1 MQLIAPFPFRATI
14 AYLEI
19 LSTVR
24 DLQTKLFDKINP
36 GVRFSVTRYVMAI
49 GFFVAV
55 VVFGLVSAMK
65 LGVDLLPSVNI
76 PVVVV
81 NTTLP
86 GASPAVVEEQISQ
99 VIENAVS
106 SISNITT
113 LNSTSVLGASRV
125 VISFNPASDA
135 NADANQVASLV
146 SSVTRNLP
154 LGATA
159 PSVQS
164 YDPNALPILQ

>member
-1 MQLIAPFPFRATI
+1 
-14 AYLEI
+14 
-19 LSTVR
+19 
-24 DLQTKLFDKINP
+24 
-36 GVRFSVTRYVMAI
+36 MAI

-55 VVFGLVSAMK
+55 VVFGLVSAK
-65 LGVDLLPSVNI
+65 NLGVDLLPSVNI

-81 NTTLP
+81 NTAFP

-106 SISNITT
+106 SISNITI

-125 VISFNPASDA
+125 VINFDPSSDP

-146 SSVTRNLP
+146 SAVTRNLP
-154 LGATA
+154 LGVAS
-159 PSVQS
+159 PSVQTF
-164 YDPNALPILQ
+164 DPRMWETTC